1 MIKRCT
7 QNQRNVYIAASVEKY
22 SVGGSIKQTLH
33 EVANDS
39 PHLASGSCS
48 FRSEKKNIKN

>member
-1 MIKRCT
+1 MIKRRT
-7 QNQRNVYIAASVEKY
+7 KNQRNVYIAASVEQY

-48 FRSEKKNIKN
+48 FRSEKNNIKN